1 MTWWQKL
8 FGGSVEKKPV
18 KRLQDM
24 DQNTGEIDS
33 PEFLEYLKVKGF
45 QYNHRRLWWQRVW
58 TTSIPWKD
66 WQNPDPE
73 NCIWELPLPGTKQ
86 IWETYVFDVSTKE
99 WTYRIVDPAR
109 IGQPG
114 SGYYQDGWCIWEENI
129 GKKE

>member
-1 MTWWQKL
+1 MGSSSLNLPSWIL
-8 FGGSVEKKPV
+8 PSAFGLVAAITLPLTLG
-18 KRLQDM
+18 
-24 DQNTGEIDS
+24 
-33 PEFLEYLKVKGF
+33 
-45 QYNHRRLWWQRVW
+45 
-58 TTSIPWKD
+58 IPWKD

-73 NCIWELPLPGTKQ
+73 DCVWELPLPGTKQ
-86 IWETYVFDVSTKE
+86 IWETYVFDTSTKE